1 MSLQKENQFHIDTKK
16 IKLLIIYLFIYI
28 KMQSNYQCI
37 SIQIN
42 LKNSISFQIVLPGNT
57 MKKSNSQMDEFKTPS
72 PSRRKIPQRSLF
84 TDRCSRSMASQTQN
98 RFQNDM
104 DMLPSTPKFSSP
116 IRSNKKSLCRTD
128 PIPRKFRCEMPQSA
142 RKVEPQP
149 LPPSEREFR
158 PIIQSSFYG
167 KKAKLSDGSSA
178 GLISPTSHSTTKP
191 EASDVVE
198 RPVLKSLQV
207 SVNTGKTQGCT
218 IMKDNPCGHLNLTPE
233 SGTIYKLSNLLH
245 YFQKTNLMERRR
257 NTNCCNEI
265 MQVEA

>member
-1 MSLQKENQFHIDTKK
+1 
-16 IKLLIIYLFIYI
+16 
-28 KMQSNYQCI
+28 
-37 SIQIN
+37 
-42 LKNSISFQIVLPGNT
+42 
-57 MKKSNSQMDEFKTPS
+57 MDHFKTPS

-149 LPPSEREFR
+149 LPPSEREFS

-167 KKAKLSDGSSA
+167 KKAKLSDSSSG
-178 GLISPTSHSTTKP
+178 GLISPISNSISKL
-191 EASDVVE
+191 EASDVVK

-207 SVNTGKTQGCT
+207 SVNTGKAQGNS
-218 IMKDNPCGHLNLTPE
+218 IIKDNHCG
-233 SGTIYKLSNLLH
+233 
-245 YFQKTNLMERRR
+245 KTNPQLRFSSPTLLTSYQIYSITFRKQ
-257 NTNCCNEI
+257 I
-265 MQVEA
+265 

>member
-1 MSLQKENQFHIDTKK
+1 MED
-16 IKLLIIYLFIYI
+16 
-28 KMQSNYQCI
+28 
-37 SIQIN
+37 
-42 LKNSISFQIVLPGNT
+42 
-57 MKKSNSQMDEFKTPS
+57 FKTPS

-116 IRSNKKSLCRTD
+116 LRSKKSLCRTD

-167 KKAKLSDGSSA
+167 KKAKISESSSS
-178 GLISPTSHSTTKP
+178 GLISPISNSTTKLDS
-191 EASDVVE
+191 SDVVK

-207 SVNTGKTQGCT
+207 SVNTGKTQCYS
-218 IMKDNPCGHLNLTPE
+218 IILDNPGNFTLE
-233 SGTIYKLSNLLH
+233 SHIIFKL
-245 YFQKTNLMERRR
+245 
-257 NTNCCNEI
+257 
-265 MQVEA
+265 

>member
-1 MSLQKENQFHIDTKK
+1 
-16 IKLLIIYLFIYI
+16 
-28 KMQSNYQCI
+28 
-37 SIQIN
+37 
-42 LKNSISFQIVLPGNT
+42 
-57 MKKSNSQMDEFKTPS
+57 MKKSNSKMDEFKTPS

-84 TDRCSRSMASQTQN
+84 TDRCSRSMASLTQN

-116 IRSNKKSLCRTD
+116 VPSIKKSLCRTD

-178 GLISPTSHSTTKP
+178 GLISPASHSTTKLD
-191 EASDVVE
+191 ASDVVE
-198 RPVLKSLQV
+198 RPVLKSIQV
-207 SVNTGKTQGCT
+207 SVNTGKTLGCT
-218 IMKDNPCGHLNLTPE
+218 IMKDNPYPRVRHCLQAIKFITLLSENKSDGKKKKHKSLQRNYA
-233 SGTIYKLSNLLH
+233 SGSVMKSKKKKVNVFGSKGVSHAIKKPKKIIIPLKKKVCT
-245 YFQKTNLMERRR
+245 
-257 NTNCCNEI
+257 
-265 MQVEA
+265 

>member
-1 MSLQKENQFHIDTKK
+1 
-16 IKLLIIYLFIYI
+16 
-28 KMQSNYQCI
+28 MQSNYQCI

-218 IMKDNPCGHLNLTPE
+218 IMKDNPCGLPQSPALFT
-233 SGTIYKLSNLLH
+233 SYQIYYIIFRK
-245 YFQKTNLMERRR
+245 Q
-257 NTNCCNEI
+257 I
-265 MQVEA
+265 

>member
-1 MSLQKENQFHIDTKK
+1 
-16 IKLLIIYLFIYI
+16 
-28 KMQSNYQCI
+28 
-37 SIQIN
+37 
-42 LKNSISFQIVLPGNT
+42 
-57 MKKSNSQMDEFKTPS
+57 MKKSNSQMDDFKTPS
-72 PSRRKIPQRSLF
+72 PSRRKIPPRSLF

-116 IRSNKKSLCRTD
+116 LRSKKSLCRTD

-167 KKAKLSDGSSA
+167 KKAKHSDSSSG
-178 GLISPTSHSTTKP
+178 GLISPISNSISKL
-191 EASDVVE
+191 EASDVVK

-207 SVNTGKTQGCT
+207 STNTGKTLGHP
-218 IMKDNPCGHLNLTPE
+218 IIKDNFKHTLE
-233 SGTIYKLSNLLH
+233 SRTSYKLSNLFH
-245 YFQKTNLMERRR
+245 YFQKINLEERRR
-257 NTNCCNEI
+257 NINCCNEI